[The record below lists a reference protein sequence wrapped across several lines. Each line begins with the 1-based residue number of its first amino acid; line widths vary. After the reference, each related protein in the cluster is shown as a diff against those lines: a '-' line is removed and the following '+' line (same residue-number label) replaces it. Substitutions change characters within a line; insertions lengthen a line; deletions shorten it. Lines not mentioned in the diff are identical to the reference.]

1 MKASLNLCL
10 INLIRSADC
19 DSDGDCDFDCSA
31 DDDSDGDCD
40 FDWSADYDSDG
51 DCDSDGDYDSDGDCD
66 FDWRQLLTTLPSGHL
81 IGCIKPE

>member
-10 INLIRSADC
+10 INLIR
-19 DSDGDCDFDCSA
+19 SA

-51 DCDSDGDYDSDGDCD
+51 DCDVDWSADYDSDGDCD
-66 FDWRQLLTTLPSGHL
+66 FDWRKLLTTLPSGHL
-81 IGCIKPE
+81 IGCIKPESQAGPIKKTN